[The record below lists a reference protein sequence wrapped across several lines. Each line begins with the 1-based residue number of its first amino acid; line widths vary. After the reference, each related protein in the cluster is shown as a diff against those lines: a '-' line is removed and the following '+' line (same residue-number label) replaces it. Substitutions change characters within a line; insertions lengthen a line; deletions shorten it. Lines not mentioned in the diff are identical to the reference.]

1 MLRWI
6 TFISLFLVFALAL
19 LLAYANGAFVRLDYL
34 VGSEQVH
41 MSSALLGAAVI
52 GWLLGLASGL
62 SVVWRLKRDL
72 RRQKR
77 HQKRSLDEAESE
89 LRNLRNVPP
98 PHDR

>member
-19 LLAYANGAFVRLDYL
+19 LLAYANGAMVRLDYL

-77 HQKRSLDEAESE
+77 SLDEAESE

>member
-1 MLRWI
+1 MFRWI

-19 LLAYANGAFVRLDYL
+19 LLAYANGALVRLDYL

-52 GWLLGLASGL
+52 GWLLGLASGF
-62 SVVWRLKRDL
+62 SVVWRLRRDL

-77 HQKRSLDEAESE
+77 MLDEAESE
-89 LRNLRNVPP
+89 VRTLRNVPP

>member
-77 HQKRSLDEAESE
+77 SLDEAESE

>member
-1 MLRWI
+1 MFRWI
-6 TFISLFLVFALAL
+6 TFISLFLVFVLAL

-52 GWLLGLASGL
+52 GWLLGLASGF
-62 SVVWRLKRDL
+62 SVVFRLKREL

-77 HQKRSLDEAESE
+77 SLVEAESE
-89 LRNLRNVPP
+89 LRNLRNPPP

>member
-1 MLRWI
+1 MLRWM

-19 LLAYANGAFVRLDYL
+19 LLAYANGALVRLDYL

-62 SVVWRLKRDL
+62 GVVFRLKREL

-77 HQKRSLDEAESE
+77 SLVEAESE
-89 LRNLRNVPP
+89 LRNLRNLPSQ
-98 PHDR
+98 HDR